1 MVSDGDRAKM
11 QRLAVDLADG
21 VTDDRGTPEQRRR
34 ILDSINADRRR
45 QGLEPLTDRAPE
57 EGLYER
63 ARTLGMARVDR

>member
-1 MVSDGDRAKM
+1 MVSDRDRAKM
-11 QRLAVDLADG
+11 QRLIIDLVDG
-21 VTDDRGTPEQRRR
+21 ETDDRGTPQQRRR

>member
-1 MVSDGDRAKM
+1 MVSDQDRAKM
-11 QRLAVDLADG
+11 QRFARDLANSE
-21 VTDDRGTPEQRRR
+21 TNDRGTPQQRQR
-34 ILDSINADRRR
+34 ILESINADRQG

>member
-1 MVSDGDRAKM
+1 MVSDRDRTKM
-11 QRLAVDLADG
+11 QRLSIDLTDG
-21 VTDDRGTPEQRRR
+21 ETDDRGTPEQRRR

>member
-1 MVSDGDRAKM
+1 MVSDRDRTKM
-11 QRLAVDLADG
+11 QRLSIDLTDG
-21 VTDDRGTPEQRRR
+21 ETDDRGTPEQRRR

-57 EGLYER
+57 EALYER